1 MPRDTR
7 SCRGSGTA
15 MVIGLRLLYRGFGR
29 LRRGGRVR
37 SKAPH
42 SKCGNPQGFGGSN
55 PFLSAI
61 SDPDTEKVP
70 GDTLSNA

>member
-55 PFLSAI
+55 PFLSATI
-61 SDPDTEKVP
+61 CYQFATSGFLRGP
-70 GDTLSNA
+70 S